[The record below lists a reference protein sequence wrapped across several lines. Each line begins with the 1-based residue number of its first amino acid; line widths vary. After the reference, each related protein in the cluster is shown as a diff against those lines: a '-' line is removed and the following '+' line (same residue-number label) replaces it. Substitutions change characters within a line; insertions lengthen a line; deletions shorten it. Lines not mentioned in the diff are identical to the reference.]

1 MNSKHI
7 TKKTQN
13 LPKYKE
19 NKNKTSHLKNTTG
32 ETRNNTRFLLVFITY
47 YLFVYNA
54 AAAEF
59 QLFKFANDHFT
70 FTGKTQ
76 HKMQQKRPNCN
87 RVMNL
92 NHFNALYKIY
102 IL

>member
-1 MNSKHI
+1 MPNQIRQFDWAQSRRLPCRWETKEMNSKHI

-47 YLFVYNA
+47 IYLFVYNA

-59 QLFKFANDHFT
+59 
-70 FTGKTQ
+70 
-76 HKMQQKRPNCN
+76 
-87 RVMNL
+87 
-92 NHFNALYKIY
+92 
-102 IL
+102 